1 MRFCHIASLAA
12 SCLVLSTTSLAAPPR
27 SNAID
32 RGPLDA
38 RQATTPISLTIAL
51 RLPNLADAEKFNESL
66 YTPGSPQYHQF
77 LSTDEFVQRFAP
89 TPADV
94 AKVISALAKYNLK
107 AEKTTATTLKVN
119 ALPADIERAFSVSL
133 HSYEMPP
140 HGKADG
146 YTYIAPTSRAIIPA
160 EMAQQVSAVIG
171 LNTGPA
177 AQPMFKAPA
186 PNLPQTP
193 STAASSGYDPL
204 GQWTVLDFAKYYDV
218 DPLYQQ
224 GLTGAGRTLGILTFA
239 GFTPSDV
246 FKYWKTLGLKVNPN
260 RITVVGVDGCPCAPS
275 DASGSVETTLD
286 VEQAGGIAPGANI
299 IVYEGPSFFTSLADV
314 FAAAIDANKADTLG
328 LSWGVWEWLL
338 NEENYPVPDPIT
350 GQTVGVSQAVHE
362 LMLRASIQGQT
373 VFAAAGDGGAYEAND
388 DFGCYGP
395 YSPSVPDSCSLTL
408 SVIGPADD
416 PNITASGGTTL
427 PGVQQYCLNAECTPP
442 SYDVDVP
449 HERVWGWDYLEGLC
463 AALGTPNPVACGIFP
478 TGGGGGVSVMYSLP
492 SYQFGVFGTQLSF
505 PGQAF
510 SLQPYGLLFTLPS
523 FYPGRNLPD
532 ISFNADPQTGYLVYY
547 TSNETGFGIST
558 YGGTSF
564 TDQQLNGVL
573 ALIEQQ
579 TGKRLGAL
587 NPTLYGLLQNGF
599 GYLGPNAPFHPI
611 AYGDNWFYYGSESY
625 NLGAGIGTLDVANF
639 AQALHSEF

>member
-1 MRFCHIASLAA
+1 MRPRTIRLCSILAVFYLTVSLDAA
-12 SCLVLSTTSLAAPPR
+12 TPR
-27 SNAID
+27 AID

-38 RQATTPISLTIAL
+38 RAAATPISLTIAL
-51 RLPNLADAEKFNESL
+51 RLADLAGAEKLNESL
-66 YTPGSPQYHQF
+66 YRPGAPEYHQF
-77 LSTDEFVQRFAP
+77 LSADEFVRRFAP
-89 TPADV
+89 TGADV
-94 AKVISALAKYNLK
+94 AKVVSALAKYNLK

-119 ALPADIERAFSVSL
+119 GFPADIERAFSVSL
-133 HSYEMPP
+133 HTYEMPA
-140 HGKADG
+140 HGKVTS
-146 YTYIAPTSRAIIPA
+146 YVYSAPTSRATIPA

-171 LNTGPA
+171 LNTSPA
-177 AQPMFKAPA
+177 VQPMYKLP
-186 PNLPQTP
+186 PENLK
-193 STAASSGYDPL
+193 SVSSSASASGYDPL

-224 GLTGAGRTLGILTFA
+224 GLTGAGRTIGILTFA
-239 GFTPSDV
+239 AFNPSDV
-246 FKYWKTLGLKVNPN
+246 FGYWSALGLKVNPN
-260 RITVVGVDGCPCAPS
+260 RITVVPVDGGPGAPS

-286 VEQAGGIAPGANI
+286 IEQSGGIAPGANI
-299 IVYEGPSFFTSLADV
+299 VVYEGKNFFVNLADV
-314 FAAAIDANKADTLG
+314 FAAAVEQNKADTLG

-388 DFGCYGP
+388 DFACYGP
-395 YSPSVPDSCSLTL
+395 YSPKVAGSCSLTL

-427 PGVQQYCLNAECTPP
+427 PGVQQYCLNAACTPP
-442 SYDVDVP
+442 YYDVTVP

-463 AALGTPNPVACGIFP
+463 AAVGKPNPIACGIFP
-478 TGGGGGVSVMYSLP
+478 VGGGGGVSVMFPVP
-492 SYQFGVFGTQLSF
+492 SYQFGIFGTQLSQ

-510 SLQPYGLLFTLPS
+510 YLQPYGLLDSLPA
-523 FYPGRNLPD
+523 FYAGRNLPD

-547 TSNETGFGIST
+547 TSSETGFGITT

-564 TDQQLNGVL
+564 TDQQLNGVM

-579 TGKRLGAL
+579 QGKRLGNL
-587 NPTLYGLLQNGF
+587 NPTLYGLLQNGL

-639 AQALHSEF
+639 AQALRGEF